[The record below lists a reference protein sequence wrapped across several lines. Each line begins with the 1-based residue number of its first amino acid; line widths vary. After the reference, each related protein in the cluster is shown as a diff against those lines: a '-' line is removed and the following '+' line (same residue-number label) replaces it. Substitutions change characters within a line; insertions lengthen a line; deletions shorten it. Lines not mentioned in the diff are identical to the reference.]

1 MHKVPNTSFPHM
13 NRKVS
18 VWGRLTEDALQIY
31 HKEKRPRLL
40 AFFFPI
46 CTQISYA
53 ALLEISRKIPTGNNM
68 PIGIC
73 LLSAIDENPTLQYIS
88 CHPGYRYHHV
98 SPGVIPFGH

>member
-1 MHKVPNTSFPHM
+1 MHKVPNTSFPHT

-40 AFFFPI
+40 ANSFPI

-53 ALLEISRKIPTGNNM
+53 ALLEISRKMNF
-68 PIGIC
+68 
-73 LLSAIDENPTLQYIS
+73 AITATCHNSYTYIIFMIALQLQRFFY
-88 CHPGYRYHHV
+88 PNR
-98 SPGVIPFGH
+98 